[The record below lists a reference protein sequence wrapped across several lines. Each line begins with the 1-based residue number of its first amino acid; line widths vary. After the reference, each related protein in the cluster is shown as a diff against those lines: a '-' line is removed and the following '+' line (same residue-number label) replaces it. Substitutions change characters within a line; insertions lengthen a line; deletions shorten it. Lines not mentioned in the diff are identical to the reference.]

1 MSHQKKIEQVLDL
14 LINEEHDAAS
24 ELLHSVI
31 VEKARSMYEE
41 LVDEDF
47 GGDAKEDFAADIAA
61 DKGEVEAEEIYDD
74 EEAKDGDVEADVDAD
89 AAVEVPA
96 DGEVAGEE
104 EVEDRVE
111 DLEAQLAE
119 LRAEFDSLV
128 GGDVEGDV
136 GVEGDVAVDGDMAVD
151 AGVEGDV
158 EVVDDVP
165 VDGEVAE
172 EGMYE
177 EVVDGLDEA
186 TKLQDEVSVDL
197 NKEGKLTG
205 TGKNSKV
212 GATNTESQFTK
223 APAKADHGGKPHAFN
238 KGGDESGSKASQGK
252 DNTPT
257 SNLKV
262 AQKNQKADEKD
273 GSDKGAKSTL
283 GSKGAPTGK

>member
-47 GGDAKEDFAADIAA
+47 GGDAKEDFADEIAA

-74 EEAKDGDVEADVDAD
+74 EEAKEDDVEGDDVEGEVEGDVEV
-89 AAVEVPA
+89 
-96 DGEVAGEE
+96 GEE

-119 LRAEFDSLV
+119 LRAEFDALV
-128 GGDVEGDV
+128 GEESVEPEHMGDATDGVVGD
-136 GVEGDVAVDGDMAVD
+136 EVA
-151 AGVEGDV
+151 GDV

-165 VDGEVAE
+165 VEGDVE

-177 EVVDGLDEA
+177 EVVDDLDEA

-197 NKEGKLTG
+197 GKEGKLTG

-223 APAKADHGGKPHAFN
+223 APAKADHGGKPHAMN

-257 SNLKV
+257 SNIKV
-262 AQKNQKADEKD
+262 AQKNQNAKDVD

>member
-31 VEKARSMYEE
+31 VEKARAMYEE

-47 GGDAKEDFAADIAA
+47 GGDAKEDFADEIAA
-61 DKGEVEAEEIYDD
+61 DKNEVEAEEIFDD
-74 EEAKDGDVEADVDAD
+74 EEAGDEEVVDGAVGAEDDVEV
-89 AAVEVPA
+89 
-96 DGEVAGEE
+96 GEE

-119 LRAEFDSLV
+119 LRAEFDALV
-128 GGDVEGDV
+128 GEESMEPEHMGDPTDGVVAGDVEEVDDV
-136 GVEGDVAVDGDMAVD
+136 VDGDVD
-151 AGVEGDV
+151 V
-158 EVVDDVP
+158 
-165 VDGEVAE
+165 E

-186 TKLQDEVSVDL
+186 TKLQDEVSVSLD
-197 NKEGKLTG
+197 KEGKLAG

-223 APAKADHGGKPHAFN
+223 APSKADHGGKPHPMN

-257 SNLKV
+257 SNIKV
-262 AQKNQKADEKD
+262 AQKNQNAKDVD

-283 GSKGAPTGK
+283 GGKGSPTGK